1 MKKFP
6 NLEEPAPGWK
16 VTELLR
22 TYFTYK
28 IDINEESADFKAD
41 RLHRYDRAEENQ
53 SWSHIVLTFWPGSKR
68 TLLTHHIIINANQV
82 RLDETAGDTR
92 KRRLRNLAISKLLK
106 DGVYKEFFPLHDGL
120 FKSKDKEKDVN
131 NLNVRSQLYDSWFK
145 SHGLQPIEL
154 IREYLGEKL
163 ALYFSWLGTYVC

>member
-1 MKKFP
+1 M
-6 NLEEPAPGWK
+6 
-16 VTELLR
+16 
-22 TYFTYK
+22 
-28 IDINEESADFKAD
+28 
-41 RLHRYDRAEENQ
+41 
-53 SWSHIVLTFWPGSKR
+53 
-68 TLLTHHIIINANQV
+68 
-82 RLDETAGDTR
+82 
-92 KRRLRNLAISKLLK
+92 AISKLLK

-163 ALYFSWLGTYVC
+163 ALYFAWLGTYVIMLLLCCLEAMLR